1 MTLRKCVAYC
11 RLSRDDERSPGT
23 TEEKL
28 QGQVESCRRLAAQ
41 HNLPVHDVLIERAS
55 GGSLAGRPELLK
67 LLLLCRRGEVSHILC
82 TFSDRLSRL
91 DGRDR
96 WDFEEALQE
105 GCVTVITTQGIEE
118 YEYEKGNQLYR
129 GIQAEFAAEEL
140 RKFSRRLRLRNQ
152 QKIQENKRT
161 GGGPPYGYRK
171 DPDGPGGYS
180 IVPTEYPT
188 LCRILRTMLTGA
200 SQYRLA
206 CDLNEEGIPPPGARG
221 TRAGKQWR
229 QTGIRNIALNFF
241 YAGRHGQRYKIVMVG
256 GKKKLVEL
264 PVDEYVI
271 APTEGDWIHP
281 LSWEE
286 YSRIRAMYSGRRYSP
301 VPVGLLTG
309 LLYCPDGG
317 SMARMGPKRYQ
328 CYCRTEHTERH
339 AYCIAREKVEGAAR
353 DAVREALCSFS
364 RTAFKAMPGK
374 ENRSDLYLKHA
385 QAQRTLRETFMALE
399 QLASNR
405 SLILQY
411 SDQGAYEEMLRR
423 AGTAHNAA
431 KAEERRIC
439 DLLSQPEAEYLL
451 PVLEGVKRKG
461 FDRMYE
467 EMTEDERRVL
477 LRSFI
482 ARLDLRP
489 KPSLRGVR
497 HLPPVVTLAEWV
509 RQK

>member
-1 MTLRKCVAYC
+1 MVRKCCIYA
-11 RLSRDDERSPGT
+11 RLSRQDLDSPGT

-41 HNLPVHDVLIERAS
+41 HNLPVHEVLIERAS

-96 WDFEEALQE
+96 WDFEEALQD
-105 GCVTVITTQGIEE
+105 GSVTVITTTGVTPYNHEE
-118 YEYEKGNQLYR
+118 EPFGRRVL
-129 GIQAEFAAEEL
+129 AEAAAYEL
-140 RKFSRRLRLRNQ
+140 RAFGRRLKERNK
-152 QKIQENKRT
+152 QKIANNERT

-171 DPDGPGGYS
+171 DADGPGGYS
-180 IVPTEYPT
+180 IVPTEYPS
-188 LCRILRTMLTGA
+188 LCRILRGILEGRSHYSIA
-200 SQYRLA
+200 SQ
-206 CDLNEEGIPPPGARG
+206 LNEEGIPPPGARG
-221 TRAGKQWR
+221 SRVGMMWR
-229 QTGIRNIALNFF
+229 QNSIRRIAVNAF
-241 YAGRHGQRYKIVMVG
+241 YAGRHCQRNKTVVIG
-256 GKKKLVEL
+256 GKKVLKEL

-271 APTEGDWIHP
+271 APEDGDWVHP
-281 LSWEE
+281 ITWEE
-286 YSRIRAMYSGRRYSP
+286 YCQIRAMYVGRFRPNPS
-301 VPVGLLTG
+301 GLLTG
-309 LLYCPDGG
+309 FLFCPDGG
-317 SMARMGPKRYQ
+317 RMCKMGKTRYQ
-328 CYCRTEHTERH
+328 CYCHRLGDN
-339 AYCIAREKVEGAAR
+339 AKPCYCVSSRIMEAAARE
-353 DAVREALCSFS
+353 AVREAVCSFS
-364 RTAFKAMPGK
+364 RSAFKAIEGN

-423 AGTAHNAA
+423 AGASHNAA

-439 DLLSQPEAEYLL
+439 DLLSQPEHEYLI
-451 PVLEGVKRKG
+451 PILEGVKRKG
-461 FDRMYE
+461 FDRMWE
-467 EMTEDERRVL
+467 AMTEDERRIL

-482 ARLDLRP
+482 ARLDVRE
-489 KPSLRGVR
+489 KPRVRGMR
-497 HLPPVVTLAEWV
+497 HSAPVVTLAEWV